1 MDDADLA
8 QSARDIAGNE
18 AGDHLAMASFWLHSV
33 LALEIPK

>member
-8 QSARDIAGNE
+8 QSARHISGRE
-18 AGDHLAMASFWLHSV
+18 AGDYLAMASLWLQSV